1 MQTPCVNMSPG
12 APSRGSSP
20 GKEHVVQVEVC
31 LFNSLRRYRDDPDG
45 FKVQLAPGARV
56 GDLVRHLSIPESG
69 IYVAFVNGRSVMA
82 DLGKQIEEWVELRDG
97 DRVAFSGPVPFSR
110 AYGAPVI

>member
-1 MQTPCVNMSPG
+1 MQTLCANMVAG
-12 APSRGSSP
+12 APGCVP
-20 GKEHVVQVEVC
+20 KPKEEHVVQVEVC
-31 LFNSLRRYRDDPDG
+31 LFNSLRRYRADPDS

-56 GDLVRHLSIPESG
+56 GDLVRQLSIPESG